1 MLYLAKQTT
10 HKGGFLM
17 KSITQDIKYYQ
28 AILSYAD
35 QHGVTKAA
43 IKYRTYRQFIS
54 RLRNRYD
61 GTPESL
67 APKSRRPHHHPNEHS
82 DREIAL
88 IRRMR
93 KRRPNTGLVCFW
105 VHLRK
110 KGYTRSITGLD
121 RCMKCLGR
129 KAEKAKKPAYKPK
142 PYEQATFPG
151 QKVQIYVKVVP
162 SVCIV
167 GQTKEQGEKMYQYTA
182 IDECTRFRFIAAFK
196 EQSTYS
202 SMIFLQQLIR
212 RFPFKIHKVQTD
224 NGTEFTKRF
233 QAADEENLTLFEKEL
248 KRLGIAHQKIR
259 PYTPRHNGKVERSH
273 RKDNEEFYVTHTF
286 YSFVDFKVQLARR
299 NREYNNF
306 PMRPLGWK
314 SPRET
319 LSLLLSCVTYD

>member
-1 MLYLAKQTT
+1 
-10 HKGGFLM
+10 M
-17 KSITQDIKYYQ
+17 KSITQDIRYYQ

-35 QHGVTKAA
+35 KHGVTKAA
-43 IKYRTYRQFIS
+43 IKYRTYRQFIY

-82 DREIAL
+82 DKEIAL
-88 IRRMR
+88 ILRMR
-93 KRRPNTGLVCFW
+93 KRRPNTGLVRFW
-105 VHLRK
+105 VRLRK
-110 KGYTRSITGLD
+110 KGYTRSIAGLY
-121 RCMKCLGR
+121 RCMKRLGL
-129 KAEKAKKPAYKPK
+129 KTSTPKKKPVYQPK
-142 PYEQATFPG
+142 PYQQAIFPG
-151 QKVQIYVKVVP
+151 EKVQIDVKVVP
-162 SVCIV
+162 AVCIV
-167 GQTKEQGEKMYQYTA
+167 GQAKEQGEKMYQYTA

-202 SMIFLQQLIR
+202 SMLFLQQLIR
-212 RFPFKIHKVQTD
+212 RFPFQIHKVQTD
-224 NGTEFTKRF
+224 NGAEFTKRF

-273 RKDNEEFYVTHTF
+273 RKDNEEFYATHTF
-286 YSFVDFKVQLARR
+286 FSFEDFKVQLARR

-314 SPRET
+314 SPREA
-319 LSLLLSCVTYD
+319 LSLFLSCVTYD

>member
-1 MLYLAKQTT
+1 
-10 HKGGFLM
+10 M

-43 IKYRTYRQFIS
+43 IKYRTYRQFIY

-67 APKSRRPHHHPNEHS
+67 VPKSRRPHHHPNEHTNE
-82 DREIAL
+82 EIAL

-93 KRRPNTGLVCFW
+93 KRRPNTGLVRFW
-105 VHLRK
+105 VRLRK
-110 KGYTRSITGLD
+110 KGYTRSITGLY
-121 RCMKCLGR
+121 RCMKRLGR

-142 PYEQATFPG
+142 PYEQATLPG
-151 QKVQIYVKVVP
+151 EKVQIDVKVVP
-162 SVCIV
+162 SSCIV
-167 GQTKEQGEKMYQYTA
+167 GQAKEQGEKMYQYTA

-202 SMIFLQQLIR
+202 SMLFLQQLIR

-224 NGTEFTKRF
+224 NGAEFTKRF
-233 QAADEENLTLFEKEL
+233 QAADEANLTLFEKAL

-259 PYTPRHNGKVERSH
+259 PYTP
-273 RKDNEEFYVTHTF
+273 
-286 YSFVDFKVQLARR
+286 
-299 NREYNNF
+299 
-306 PMRPLGWK
+306 
-314 SPRET
+314 
-319 LSLLLSCVTYD
+319 